1 MILNM
6 QKFGC
11 LLLAVS
17 FSLGLSSQMFAQAD
31 DSSKGAYLNNRLIAG
46 KTVTFTEKEG
56 FERKP
61 KDIINTLKDNEVS
74 GFSTMLDGL
83 TQAYGLDRT
92 LKDNGPF
99 TFFAVSDADFKKL
112 PNDDKDTLWAN
123 KKKLK
128 QVLSYHIVPG
138 IYYEKALTK
147 MGTVK
152 TMEGQDITVEKK
164 NDNLYIDGVLCKTA
178 DIPCTNGVMYVLDK
192 IIMPPLSK

>member
-6 QKFGC
+6 QRFGC

-17 FSLGLSSQMFAQAD
+17 FSLGVSGQMSAQAD
-31 DSSKGAYLNNRLIAG
+31 ERRHDTYLDSRNGGG
-46 KTVTFTEKEG
+46 KTETFKEKEG

-61 KDIINTLKDNEVS
+61 KDIINTLKDNEIS

-83 TQAYGLDRT
+83 TQAYGLDRV
-92 LKDNGPF
+92 LKDNGPY

-138 IYYEKALTK
+138 IYFEKQLAT

-164 NDNLYIDGVLCKTA
+164 NGNLYIDGVLCKTA